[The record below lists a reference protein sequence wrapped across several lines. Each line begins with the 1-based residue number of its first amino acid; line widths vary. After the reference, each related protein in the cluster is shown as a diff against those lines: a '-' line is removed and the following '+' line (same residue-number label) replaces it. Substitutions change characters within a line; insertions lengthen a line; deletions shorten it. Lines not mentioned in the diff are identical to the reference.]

1 MRYDIAFFLCCCR
14 SFLSS
19 SGRQDINDTESYYD
33 LLGVTPTANADEIK
47 RAYKR
52 QSLLMHAW
60 CEKTHFLQNQES
72 PKARRT
78 IFKILVYN
86 I

>member
-52 QSLLMHAW
+52 QSLLMHPDKLMNMLSP
-60 CEKTHFLQNQES
+60 CLQ
-72 PKARRT
+72 R
-78 IFKILVYN
+78 ILYN
-86 I
+86 VTVILFDNIMT